1 MRKSSQVVRGL
12 VALALVAAMQ
22 APALGRSADYQ
33 LGYGDAISVTV
44 VGQPTLSVTDQP
56 VRPDGRISLPLVQ
69 QVEIQG
75 KTVAEVTAALNKA
88 YKPYF
93 QSPQI
98 VVTVARFR
106 PMRVTVMGQVTK
118 PGTYAFEELP
128 TLVDAVATAGG
139 LTDRAART
147 GIKVV
152 EPGGRTLTY
161 DMDDLLTG
169 EAPLP
174 RLREGSVVEIHEV
187 WGPDLYRLIPI
198 AASVITAGA
207 LIWRYGLAPR

>member
-1 MRKSSQVVRGL
+1 MRMSTQVIRGL
-12 VALALVAAMQ
+12 VALALVAAIQ

-75 KTVAEVTAALNKA
+75 KTVAEVTSALNKA

-152 EPGGRTLTY
+152 EPGGQTLTY
-161 DMDDLLTG
+161 DMDLLLSG
-169 EAPLP
+169 ETPLP

-207 LIWRYGLAPR
+207 LIWRYGLDPR